1 MDATTLLSC
10 AGELSALLV
19 SGGLLLAASV
29 AAKQSR
35 KRSREDDEH
44 EPPAA
49 REDGELSDG
58 EEDSISVEW
67 RQLRKLLKTNLQI
80 DLVHRPDAGADDKYV
95 RLNFATK
102 LPAKPSADDENRLI
116 KALSNAGIKVLG
128 SEGTSPPRRLW
139 GASHRCAAQTPAFCA
154 SRRAMSASC
163 PARRC
168 CGA

>member
-35 KRSREDDEH
+35 KRSREEDEL
-44 EPPAA
+44 EPSAA
-49 REDGELSDG
+49 REEGELSDG

-80 DLVHRPDAGADDKYV
+80 DLVHRPDAGGDDKYV
-95 RLNFATK
+95 RLNFAAK

-116 KALSNAGIKVLG
+116 KALSEAGIKVLG
-128 SEGTSPPRRLW
+128 SEGTSPTL
-139 GASHRCAAQTPAFCA
+139 AAC
-154 SRRAMSASC
+154 
-163 PARRC
+163 
-168 CGA
+168 